1 MKEALLIKNTL
12 LPNFE
17 DLTTEKS
24 DILVENGRFSK
35 IAPSIDAN
43 CSTLDAQQKLILP
56 GMADIH
62 THMVQ
67 SLTKGP
73 LDDLNITHW
82 LTKMLSAQWSLNEE
96 EWYYG
101 VLLGC
106 LQSLRFGVTA
116 INEMTYFPHI
126 DAVVQ
131 AYQDAGI
138 RATFGIG
145 ATDFAE
151 NDQIKITSI
160 DECLRQAEYLYDKWH
175 CKGLLRT
182 AAVPQGR
189 PACTAELM
197 VELKKFARE
206 RGLVY
211 HTHLAEGAF
220 ETDRIRKMTGRGEAE
235 ELGYLGVLDEN
246 TILAHSIWL
255 SDEEIQLLADT
266 KAVVAHCPSTNM
278 KLSDGAPRIAQ
289 MLKAGVRVGFGCD
302 GEASS
307 ANRDLLREA
316 RHGSYLQKVL
326 TLDATVM
333 PANQC
338 YQMLT
343 KNAMQ
348 ALGYQDLGMIE
359 VGAQADFS
367 LVKTDDICTTN
378 RRRILTNLLYAGSGY
393 QIDTVYVAGK
403 SVFEN
408 GKFLHHDIGKV
419 LEKCEKILSDL
430 EQRM

>member
-1 MKEALLIKNTL
+1 MLLIKNVL

-17 DLTTEKS
+17 DLTTQKS
-24 DILVENGRFSK
+24 DILIENGCFSK
-35 IAPSIDAN
+35 IAREIVADCKTVDA
-43 CSTLDAQQKLILP
+43 AEKLILP

-82 LTKMLSAQWSLNEE
+82 LTKMLSAQWSLSEE

-106 LQSLRFGVTA
+106 MQSLRFGVTA

-131 AYQDAGI
+131 AYRDAGI

-160 DECLRQAEYLYDKWH
+160 DECLRQAQYLYDRWH
-175 CKGLLRT
+175 GKGLLRT

-206 RGLVY
+206 KGLVY
-211 HTHLAEGAF
+211 HTHLAEGTF
-220 ETDRIRKMTGRGEAE
+220 ETERIRAMTGRGEAE

-255 SDEEIQLLADT
+255 SDAEIELLAET

-289 MLKAGVRVGFGCD
+289 MLQAGVRIGFGCD

-333 PANQC
+333 PASQC

-343 KNAMQ
+343 KNGMN
-348 ALGYQDLGMIE
+348 ALGYRDLGEIK
-359 VGAQADFS
+359 VGMQADFS

-393 QIDTVYVAGK
+393 QIDTVCVAGE

-408 GKFLHHDIGKV
+408 GKFLRHDIGKV

>member
-1 MKEALLIKNTL
+1 MNSTFLLKNIL

-17 DLTTEKS
+17 DLTTNKG
-24 DILVENGRFSK
+24 DIYVENGHFTEISDDIQK
-35 IAPSIDAN
+35 NCQVIDG
-43 CSTLDAQQKLILP
+43 KGMLILP

-73 LDDLNITHW
+73 LDDLNITDW
-82 LTKMLSAQWSLNEE
+82 LEKMLKAQWSLSSE

-116 INEMTYFPHI
+116 VNEMTYFPHI

-145 ATDFAE
+145 ATDIAE
-151 NDQIKITSI
+151 NEQIKVTSVE
-160 DECLRQAEYLYDKWH
+160 ECLRQAELLYDRWH
-175 CKGLLRT
+175 GKGLLRT

-189 PACTAELM
+189 PACTPELM
-197 VELKKFARE
+197 IALKQFARE

-211 HTHLAEGAF
+211 HTHLAEGKF
-220 ETDRIRKMTGRGEAE
+220 ETDRIREWTGRGEAE
-235 ELGYLGVLDEN
+235 ELAHLGVLDEN

-255 SDEEIQLLADT
+255 SDAEIQLLADT
-266 KAVVAHCPSTNM
+266 RAVVAHCPSTNM

-289 MLKAGVRVGFGCD
+289 MRKVGVRVGFGCD

-316 RHGSYLQKVL
+316 RDGSYLQKVL
-326 TLDATVM
+326 TLDATAL
-333 PANQC
+333 PANEC
-338 YQMLT
+338 YRMLT
-343 KNAMQ
+343 QEGMG
-348 ALGYQDLGMIE
+348 ALGYTDLGRLE
-359 VGAQADFS
+359 VGCQADFS
-367 LVKTDDICTTN
+367 LVKTDDLCTTN

-403 SVFEN
+403 PVFEN
-408 GKFLHHDIGKV
+408 GNFLHHDIGKV
-419 LEKCEKILSDL
+419 LEQCEKILSNI
-430 EQRM
+430 EARM

>member
-1 MKEALLIKNTL
+1 MNNTFLLKNIL
-12 LPNFE
+12 LPNFD
-17 DLTTEKS
+17 DLTTKKA
-24 DILVENGRFSK
+24 DIYVENGRFTDISEDIQK
-35 IAPSIDAN
+35 DCQVIDGKGM
-43 CSTLDAQQKLILP
+43 LLLP

-73 LDDLNITHW
+73 LDDLNITDW
-82 LTKMLSAQWSLNEE
+82 LGKMLKAQWSLSSE

-116 INEMTYFPHI
+116 VNEMTYFPHI

-145 ATDFAE
+145 ATDIAE
-151 NDQIKITSI
+151 NEQIKVTSVE
-160 DECLRQAEYLYDKWH
+160 ECLRQAELLYDRWH
-175 CKGLLRT
+175 GKGLLRT

-189 PACTAELM
+189 PACTPELM
-197 VELKKFARE
+197 IALKQFARE

-211 HTHLAEGAF
+211 HTHLAEGKF
-220 ETDRIRKMTGRGEAE
+220 ETDRIREWTGRGEAE
-235 ELGYLGVLDEN
+235 ELAYLGVLDEN

-255 SDEEIQLLADT
+255 SDAEIQLLADT
-266 KAVVAHCPSTNM
+266 RAVVAHCPSTNM

-289 MLKAGVRVGFGCD
+289 MRKAGVRVGFGCD

-326 TLDATVM
+326 TLDATAL
-333 PANQC
+333 PAGEC
-338 YQMLT
+338 YRMLT
-343 KNAMQ
+343 QEGME
-348 ALGYQDLGMIE
+348 ALGYTDLGRLE
-359 VGAQADFS
+359 VGCQADFS
-367 LVKTDDICTTN
+367 LVKTEDLCTTN

-393 QIDTVYVAGK
+393 QIDSVYVAGK
-403 SVFEN
+403 PVFEH
-408 GKFLHHDIGKV
+408 GVFLHHDIGKV
-419 LEKCEKILSDL
+419 LEQCEKILSNI
-430 EQRM
+430 EARM

>member
-1 MKEALLIKNTL
+1 MLLIKNAL
-12 LPNFE
+12 LPDFE
-17 DLTTEKS
+17 TLTTS
-24 DILVENGRFSK
+24 PTDVLIENGRFSA
-35 IAPSIDAN
+35 IAPNLQGA
-43 CSTLDAQQKLILP
+43 CETVDAQGMLLLP

-73 LDDLNITHW
+73 LDDLNITQW
-82 LTKMLSAQWSLNEE
+82 LGKMLSVQWSLNEE

-116 INEMTYFPHI
+116 VNEMTYFPHI

-131 AYQDAGI
+131 AYEDAGI

-145 ATDFAE
+145 ATDIAE
-151 NDQIKITSI
+151 NDQVKVTSI
-160 DECLRQAEYLYDKWH
+160 DDCLKQAEYLYDRWH
-175 CKGLLRT
+175 GKGLLRT

-189 PACTAELM
+189 PACTGELM
-197 VELKKFARE
+197 VALKNFARE
-206 RGLVY
+206 KGLVY
-211 HTHLAEGAF
+211 HTHMAEGKM
-220 ETDRIRKMTGRGEAE
+220 ETDRIRSWTGRGEAE
-235 ELGYLGVLDEN
+235 ELGSLGVLDEN

-255 SDEEIQLLADT
+255 SDEEIDLLAQT
-266 KAVVAHCPSTNM
+266 RAVVAHCPSTNM

-289 MLKAGVRVGFGCD
+289 MLERGVRVGFGCD

-326 TLDATVM
+326 TLDATVL
-333 PANQC
+333 PASRC
-338 YQMLT
+338 YRMMT
-343 KNAMQ
+343 EEGMG
-348 ALGYQDLGMIE
+348 ALGYKDLGKIA
-359 VGAQADFS
+359 VGWQADFS
-367 LVKTDDICTTN
+367 LVRLDDLCTTN

-393 QIDTVYVAGK
+393 QINSVYVAGK
-403 SVFEN
+403 PVLQN
-408 GKFLHHDIGKV
+408 GVFLHHDLGKV
-419 LEKCEKILSDL
+419 LEQCERILASIEKRL
-430 EQRM
+430 

>member
-1 MKEALLIKNTL
+1 MLLIKNAL
-12 LPNFE
+12 LPDF
-17 DLTTEKS
+17 DTLTTEPT
-24 DILVENGRFSK
+24 DLLIENGRFSA
-35 IAPSIDAN
+35 IAPQLTAQ
-43 CSTLDAQQKLILP
+43 CETLDAHGMLLLP

-73 LDDLNITHW
+73 LDDLNITQW
-82 LTKMLSAQWSLNEE
+82 LQKMLAVQWSLSAE

-106 LQSLRFGVTA
+106 LQSLRCGVTA

-145 ATDFAE
+145 ATDIAE
-151 NDQIKITSI
+151 NEQVKVMTVE
-160 DECLRQAEYLYDKWH
+160 ECLRQAEYLYDRWH
-175 CKGLLRT
+175 GKGLLRT

-189 PACTAELM
+189 PACTPELM
-197 VELKKFARE
+197 TALKRFARE

-211 HTHLAEGAF
+211 HTHLAEGKA
-220 ETDRIRKMTGRGEAE
+220 ETERVRAWTGRGEAE
-235 ELGYLGVLDEN
+235 ELAHLGVLDEN

-255 SDEEIQLLADT
+255 SDGEIELLAQT

-289 MLKAGVRVGFGCD
+289 MLHSGVRVGFGCD

-326 TLDATVM
+326 TLDPTVL
-333 PANQC
+333 PAGQC
-338 YQMLT
+338 YRMLT
-343 KNAMQ
+343 EVGVE
-348 ALGYQDLGMIE
+348 ALGYDDLGRIA
-359 VGAQADFS
+359 VGCQADFS
-367 LVKTDDICTTN
+367 LVRTDDLSTTN
-378 RRRILTNLLYAGSGY
+378 RRRILTNLLYAGSGS
-393 QIDTVYVAGK
+393 QID
-403 SVFEN
+403 SVFVR
-408 GKFLHHDIGKV
+408 GKPVLRGGSFVHHDIGKV
-419 LEKCEKILSDL
+419 LEQCERILARI
-430 EQRM
+430 EKTM

>member
-1 MKEALLIKNTL
+1 MNGTFLIKNAL
-12 LPNFE
+12 LPNFD
-17 DLTTEKS
+17 DLTTQKS
-24 DILVENGRFSK
+24 DILIENGRFSQISPEIQKDCK
-35 IAPSIDAN
+35 IIDA
-43 CSTLDAQQKLILP
+43 QEKLILP

-73 LDDLNITHW
+73 LDDLNITQW
-82 LTKMLSAQWSLNEE
+82 LNKMLAAQWSLSAE

-116 INEMTYFPHI
+116 VNEMTYFPHI

-145 ATDFAE
+145 ATDIAE
-151 NDQIKITSI
+151 NEQIKVTSI

-175 CKGLLRT
+175 GKGLLRT

-189 PACTAELM
+189 PACTGELM

-211 HTHLAEGAF
+211 HTHLAEGRF
-220 ETDRIRKMTGRGEAE
+220 ETDRIRQWTGRGEAE
-235 ELGYLGVLDEN
+235 ELGYLDVLDEN
-246 TILAHSIWL
+246 TIMAHSIWL
-255 SDEEIQLLADT
+255 SDDEIKLLADT

-326 TLDATVM
+326 TLDATVL

-343 KNAMQ
+343 QNGME
-348 ALGYQDLGMIE
+348 ALGYRDLGKIE
-359 VGAQADFS
+359 VGYQADFS

-393 QIDTVYVAGK
+393 QIDTVYVAGNP
-403 SVFEN
+403 VFEN
-408 GKFLHHDIGKV
+408 GKFLRHDIGKV
-419 LEKCEKILSDL
+419 LEECERILARI
-430 EQRM
+430 ERQM

>member
-1 MKEALLIKNTL
+1 MNGTFLIKNAL
-12 LPNFE
+12 LPNFD
-17 DLTTEKS
+17 DLTTQKS
-24 DILVENGRFSK
+24 DILIENGRFSQISPEIQKDCK
-35 IAPSIDAN
+35 IIDA
-43 CSTLDAQQKLILP
+43 QEKLILP

-73 LDDLNITHW
+73 LDDLNITQW
-82 LTKMLSAQWSLNEE
+82 LNKMLAAQWSLSAE

-116 INEMTYFPHI
+116 VNEMTYFPHI

-145 ATDFAE
+145 ATDIAE
-151 NDQIKITSI
+151 NEQIKVTSI

-175 CKGLLRT
+175 SKGLLRT

-189 PACTAELM
+189 PACTGELM

-211 HTHLAEGAF
+211 HTHLAEGRF
-220 ETDRIRKMTGRGEAE
+220 ETDRIRQWTGRGEAE

-246 TILAHSIWL
+246 TIMAHSIWL
-255 SDEEIQLLADT
+255 SDDEIKLLADT

-326 TLDATVM
+326 TLDATVL

-343 KNAMQ
+343 QNGME
-348 ALGYQDLGMIE
+348 ALGYRDLGKIE
-359 VGAQADFS
+359 IGYQADFS

-393 QIDTVYVAGK
+393 QIDTVYVAGNP
-403 SVFEN
+403 VFEN
-408 GKFLHHDIGKV
+408 GKFLRHDIGKV
-419 LEKCEKILSDL
+419 LEECERILARI
-430 EQRM
+430 ERQM

>member
-1 MKEALLIKNTL
+1 MLLIKNAL
-12 LPNFE
+12 LPDFE
-17 DLTTEKS
+17 ALTTS
-24 DILVENGRFSK
+24 PTDLLIENGRFSA
-35 IAPSIDAN
+35 IAPDLQAN
-43 CSTLDAQQKLILP
+43 CETVDAQGMLLLP

-73 LDDLNITHW
+73 LDDLNITQW
-82 LTKMLSAQWSLNEE
+82 LGKMLQVQWSLNEE

-116 INEMTYFPHI
+116 VNEMTYFPHI

-145 ATDFAE
+145 ATDIAE
-151 NDQIKITSI
+151 NDQVKVNSI
-160 DECLRQAEYLYDKWH
+160 EDCLKQAEYLYDRWH
-175 CKGLLRT
+175 GKGLLRT

-189 PACTAELM
+189 PACTGELM
-197 VELKKFARE
+197 VALKSFARE

-211 HTHLAEGAF
+211 HTHMAEGKA
-220 ETDRIRKMTGRGEAE
+220 ETDRIRSWTGRGEAE
-235 ELGYLGVLDEN
+235 ELGSLGVLDEN

-255 SDEEIQLLADT
+255 SDEEIDLLAQT
-266 KAVVAHCPSTNM
+266 RAVVAHCPSTNM
-278 KLSDGAPRIAQ
+278 KLSDGAPRIAR
-289 MLKAGVRVGFGCD
+289 MLERGVRVGFGCD

-316 RHGSYLQKVL
+316 RHGSYLQKVQ
-326 TLDATVM
+326 TLDATVL
-333 PANQC
+333 PASQC
-338 YQMLT
+338 YRMLT
-343 KNAMQ
+343 EEGMG
-348 ALGYQDLGMIE
+348 ALGYRDLGKIA
-359 VGAQADFS
+359 VGWQADFS
-367 LVKTDDICTTN
+367 LVRPDDLCTTN

-393 QIDTVYVAGK
+393 QVGSVYVAGK
-403 SVFEN
+403 PVLRN
-408 GKFLHHDIGKV
+408 GVFLHHDLGKV
-419 LEKCEKILSDL
+419 LEQCEKILADIETRL
-430 EQRM
+430 

>member
-1 MKEALLIKNTL
+1 MLLIKNAL
-12 LPNFE
+12 LPDF
-17 DLTTEKS
+17 DTLTTAPA
-24 DILVENGRFSK
+24 DLLIENGRFSA
-35 IAPSIDAN
+35 IGPQLTAQ
-43 CSTLDAQQKLILP
+43 CETLAAHGMLLLP

-82 LTKMLSAQWSLNEE
+82 LQKMLAVQWSLSAE

-106 LQSLRFGVTA
+106 LQSLRYGVTA

-145 ATDFAE
+145 ATDIAE
-151 NDQIKITSI
+151 NEQVKVMTVE
-160 DECLRQAEYLYDKWH
+160 ECLRQAEYLYDRWH
-175 CKGLLRT
+175 GKGLLRT

-189 PACTAELM
+189 PACTPELM
-197 VELKKFARE
+197 SALKRFARE

-211 HTHLAEGAF
+211 HTHLAEGKA
-220 ETDRIRKMTGRGEAE
+220 ETERVRTWTGRGEAE
-235 ELGYLGVLDEN
+235 ELAYLGVLDEN

-255 SDEEIQLLADT
+255 SDGEIELLAQT

-278 KLSDGAPRIAQ
+278 KLSDGAPRIVQ
-289 MLKAGVRVGFGCD
+289 MLRSGVRVGFGCD

-326 TLDATVM
+326 TLDPTVL
-333 PANQC
+333 PAGQC
-338 YQMLT
+338 YRMLT
-343 KNAMQ
+343 EVGME
-348 ALGYQDLGMIE
+348 ALGYDDLGRIA
-359 VGAQADFS
+359 VGCQADFS
-367 LVKTDDICTTN
+367 LVRTDDLSTTN
-378 RRRILTNLLYAGSGY
+378 RRRILTNLLYAGSGS
-393 QIDTVYVAGK
+393 QID
-403 SVFEN
+403 SVFVR
-408 GKFLHHDIGKV
+408 GKPVLRGGSFVYHDIGKV
-419 LEKCEKILSDL
+419 LEQCERILARI
-430 EQRM
+430 EETM

>member
-1 MKEALLIKNTL
+1 MLLIKNAL
-12 LPNFE
+12 LPDFGTLSTSPT
-17 DLTTEKS
+17 DLL
-24 DILVENGRFSK
+24 IENGRFSA
-35 IAPSIDAN
+35 IAPELTADCQTVDAKGM
-43 CSTLDAQQKLILP
+43 LLLP

-73 LDDLNITHW
+73 LDDLNITQW
-82 LTKMLSAQWSLNEE
+82 LGKMLAVQWSLSEE

-116 INEMTYFPHI
+116 VNEMTYFPHI

-131 AYQDAGI
+131 AYEDAGI

-145 ATDFAE
+145 ATDIAE
-151 NDQIKITSI
+151 NEQVKVNSVED
-160 DECLRQAEYLYDKWH
+160 CLKQAEYLYDRWH
-175 CKGLLRT
+175 GKGLLRT

-189 PACTAELM
+189 PACTPELM
-197 VELKKFARE
+197 VALKQFAKE

-211 HTHLAEGAF
+211 HTHLAEGKR
-220 ETDRIRKMTGRGEAE
+220 ETDLIRSWTGRGEAE

-255 SDEEIQLLADT
+255 TDEEIDLLAKT
-266 KAVVAHCPSTNM
+266 RAVVAHCPSTNM

-289 MLKAGVRVGFGCD
+289 MLQRGVRVGFGCD

-326 TLDATVM
+326 TLDATVL
-333 PANQC
+333 PASVC

-343 KNAMQ
+343 REGMA
-348 ALGYQDLGMIE
+348 ALGYTDLGKIG
-359 VGAQADFS
+359 VGWQADFS
-367 LVKTDDICTTN
+367 LVRPDDLCTTN

-393 QIDTVYVAGK
+393 QIDSVYVAGQPVLQK
-403 SVFEN
+403 
-408 GKFLHHDIGKV
+408 GIFLNHDLGKV
-419 LEKCEKILSDL
+419 LEKCEKILWDIEKRL
-430 EQRM
+430 

>member
-1 MKEALLIKNTL
+1 MLLIKNAL

-17 DLTTEKS
+17 DLTAVPGDVLIEK
-24 DILVENGRFSK
+24 GRFSA
-35 IAPSIDAN
+35 IGPNLQAN
-43 CSTLDAQQKLILP
+43 CKTVDAGGKLLLP

-73 LDDLNITHW
+73 LDDLNITQW
-82 LTKMLSAQWSLNEE
+82 LIKMLKVQWSLGEE

-116 INEMTYFPHI
+116 VNEMTYFPHI

-131 AYQDAGI
+131 AYEDAGI

-145 ATDFAE
+145 ATDIAE
-151 NDQIKITSI
+151 NDQVKVNSI
-160 DECLRQAEYLYDKWH
+160 DDCLKQAEYLYDRWH
-175 CKGLLRT
+175 GKGLLRT

-189 PACTAELM
+189 PACTPELM
-197 VELKKFARE
+197 VALKNFARE
-206 RGLVY
+206 KGLVY

-220 ETDRIRKMTGRGEAE
+220 ETDRIRSWTGRGEAE

-255 SDEEIQLLADT
+255 SDGEIDLLAQSR
-266 KAVVAHCPSTNM
+266 AVVAHCPSTNM
-278 KLSDGAPRIAQ
+278 KLSDGVPPIAK
-289 MLKAGVRVGFGCD
+289 MLERGVRVGFGCD

-316 RHGSYLQKVL
+316 RHGSYLQKVQ
-326 TLDATVM
+326 TLDATVL
-333 PANQC
+333 PASRC
-338 YQMLT
+338 YHMLT
-343 KNAMQ
+343 KEGMS
-348 ALGYQDLGMIE
+348 ALGYKDLGKIE
-359 VGAQADFS
+359 VGFQADFS
-367 LVKTDDICTTN
+367 LVRTDDICTTN

-393 QIDTVYVAGK
+393 QIDSVYVAGK
-403 SVFEN
+403 PVLEN
-408 GKFLHHDIGKV
+408 GSFLRHDLGAV
-419 LEKCEKILSDL
+419 LEKCEKILADIEERL
-430 EQRM
+430 

>member
-1 MKEALLIKNTL
+1 MSETLLIKNAL
-12 LPNFE
+12 VPNFE
-17 DLTTEKS
+17 ELTTNKQ
-24 DILVENGRFSK
+24 DILIENGRFSK
-35 IAPSIDAN
+35 IVPFLCADCKTIDAKE
-43 CSTLDAQQKLILP
+43 KLILP

-82 LTKMLSAQWSLNEE
+82 LTKMLSAQWSLSAE

-116 INEMTYFPHI
+116 VNEMTYFPHI

-151 NDQIKITSI
+151 NDQIKLTSI
-160 DECLRQAEYLYDKWH
+160 DECLRQAELLYHKWH
-175 CKGLLRT
+175 GKGLLRT

-197 VELKKFARE
+197 TELKQFARE
-206 RGLVY
+206 RKLVY
-211 HTHLAEGAF
+211 HTHLAEGKY
-220 ETDRIRKMTGRGEAE
+220 ETDRIRAMTGRGEAE
-235 ELGYLGVLDEN
+235 ELAHLGVLDEN

-255 SDEEIQLLADT
+255 SDDEIRLLSES

-289 MLKAGVRVGFGCD
+289 MLAQGVRVGFGCD

-333 PANQC
+333 PASQC
-338 YQMLT
+338 YPMLT
-343 KNAMQ
+343 QIGME
-348 ALGYQDLGMIE
+348 ALGYKDLGKIA
-359 VGAQADFS
+359 VGYQADFS

-378 RRRILTNLLYAGSGY
+378 HRRILTNLLYAGSGH
-393 QIDTVYVAGK
+393 QIDTVYVAGNC
-403 SVFEN
+403 VLEN
-408 GKFLHHDIGKV
+408 GSFLHHDIGKV
-419 LEKCEKILSDL
+419 LEKCEEILSKL

>member
-1 MKEALLIKNTL
+1 MSEILLLKNVL

-17 DLTTEKS
+17 DLTTETS
-24 DILVENGRFSK
+24 DILIENGVFTQ
-35 IAPSIDAN
+35 IAPNIDKD
-43 CSTLDAQQKLILP
+43 CKIVDAQKMLILP

-73 LDDLNITHW
+73 LDDLNITQW
-82 LTKMLSAQWSLNEE
+82 LNKMLAAQWSLSAE

-116 INEMTYFPHI
+116 VNEMTYFPHI

-145 ATDFAE
+145 ATDIAE
-151 NDQIKITSI
+151 NEQIKVTSI
-160 DECLRQAEYLYDKWH
+160 NECLRQAEYLYDKWH
-175 CKGLLRT
+175 GKGLLRT

-197 VELKKFARE
+197 VALKKFARE

-211 HTHLAEGAF
+211 HTHLAEGKF
-220 ETDRIRKMTGRGEAE
+220 ETDRIRQWTGRGEAE
-235 ELGYLGVLDEN
+235 ELGHIGVLDEN

-255 SDEEIQLLADT
+255 SDDEIQLMADT

-289 MLKAGVRVGFGCD
+289 MLTAGVRVGFGCD

-326 TLDATVM
+326 TLDATAM
-333 PANQC
+333 PASQC

-343 KNAMQ
+343 QNGME
-348 ALGYQDLGMIE
+348 ALGYKDLGKIG
-359 VGAQADFS
+359 VGYQADFS
-367 LVKTDDICTTN
+367 LIKTDDLCTTN

-393 QIDTVYVAGK
+393 QIDTVYVAG
-403 SVFEN
+403 SPVFEG
-408 GKFLHHDIGKV
+408 GKFLRHDIGKV
-419 LEKCEKILSDL
+419 LEECEKIVSRI
-430 EQRM
+430 EKQM

>member
-1 MKEALLIKNTL
+1 MFLIKNIL
-12 LPNFE
+12 LPDFTS
-17 DLTTEKS
+17 LTTKKS
-24 DILVENGRFSK
+24 DILIENGHFSEISEK
-35 IAPSIDAN
+35 IDRPCQTVDGKGM
-43 CSTLDAQQKLILP
+43 LLLP

-73 LDDLNITHW
+73 LDDLNITDW
-82 LTKMLSAQWSLNEE
+82 LGKMLKAQWSLSSE
-96 EWYYG
+96 EWYWG

-145 ATDFAE
+145 ATDIAE
-151 NDQIKITSI
+151 NEQVKVTSV
-160 DECLRQAEYLYDKWH
+160 DECLRQAESLYDRWH
-175 CKGLLRT
+175 GKGLLRT

-189 PACTAELM
+189 PACTPELM
-197 VELKKFARE
+197 RALKDFARE

-211 HTHLAEGAF
+211 HTHLAEGKA
-220 ETDRIRKMTGRGEAE
+220 ETDRIRAWTGRGEAE
-235 ELGYLGVLDEN
+235 ELAYLGVLDEN
-246 TILAHSIWL
+246 TIMAHSIWL
-255 SDEEIQLLADT
+255 TDAEIQLLAET

-289 MLKAGVRVGFGCD
+289 MLNAGVRVGFGCD

-326 TLDATVM
+326 TLDATAL
-333 PANQC
+333 PASQC
-338 YQMLT
+338 YDMLT
-343 KNAMQ
+343 RVGME
-348 ALGYQDLGMIE
+348 ALGYRDLGKIE
-359 VGAQADFS
+359 VGCQADFS
-367 LVKTDDICTTN
+367 LVKTDDLCTTN

-393 QIDTVYVAGK
+393 QVDTVYVAGK
-403 SVFEN
+403 PVFAN
-408 GKFLHHDIGKV
+408 GSFLHHDLGKV
-419 LEKCEKILSDL
+419 LEQCEKILFDL
-430 EQRM
+430 EARM

>member
-1 MKEALLIKNTL
+1 MNHTFLIKNAL
-12 LPNFE
+12 VPNFD
-17 DLTTEKS
+17 DLTTQKA

-35 IAPSIDAN
+35 IAPEIICDCKVIDA
-43 CSTLDAQQKLILP
+43 QEKLILP

-73 LDDLNITHW
+73 LDDLNITQW
-82 LTKMLSAQWSLNEE
+82 LHKMLAAQWSLSAD

-116 INEMTYFPHI
+116 VNEMTYFPHI

-151 NDQIKITSI
+151 NEQIKVTPI
-160 DECLRQAEYLYDKWH
+160 DECLRQAEYLYDRWH
-175 CKGLLRT
+175 GKGLLRT

-189 PACTAELM
+189 PACTGELM

-206 RGLVY
+206 KGLVY
-211 HTHLAEGAF
+211 HTHLAEGKF
-220 ETDRIRKMTGRGEAE
+220 ETDRIRQMTGRGEAE
-235 ELGYLGVLDEN
+235 ELAHLGVLDEN

-255 SDEEIQLLADT
+255 SDDEIKLLADT

-289 MLKAGVRVGFGCD
+289 MLKEGVRVGFGCD

-326 TLDATVM
+326 TLDATVL
-333 PANQC
+333 PASQC

-343 KNAMQ
+343 QNGME
-348 ALGYQDLGMIE
+348 ALGYRDLGKVE
-359 VGAQADFS
+359 VGYQADFS

-378 RRRILTNLLYAGSGY
+378 HRRILTNLLYAGSGY
-393 QIDTVYVAGK
+393 QIDTVYVAGTP
-403 SVFEN
+403 VFEN
-408 GKFLHHDIGKV
+408 GRFLHHDIGKV
-419 LEKCEKILSDL
+419 LEECEKILAKI